1 MFKRPTSGS
10 IVCPN
15 CGRLVGVRDEKC
27 LGCGRANPGLWGFT
41 PLLNSLGRNL
51 GFEDVVLWGCGLLYV
66 VTLLWDPKA
75 AFSFGGGFL
84 SILSPAHEP
93 LFLFGSTGAA
103 PIFGYGR
110 WWTVLSA
117 AWLHGGILHIGFN
130 LWWIRQLVPMVSE
143 VFGLGRLLIIY
154 TVSAVLGSLMT
165 SVIALLVALGPLAFL
180 PGFLNGA
187 AYSIGASTS
196 LCGLF
201 GAMLVY
207 GQRTGNSNMVRQI
220 RGFVIYILIFGLI
233 FPGIDNWGHIGGFIG
248 GWAAARLLDP
258 LRQETP
264 THLVIGLG
272 CLLAMFL
279 AIVASF
285 IHGLPIVRAAMG

>member
-10 IVCPN
+10 IVCPT

-27 LGCGRANPGLWGFT
+27 LGCGRTNPGLWGFA
-41 PLLNSLGRNL
+41 PMLSSLGRNL
-51 GFEDVVLWGCGLLYV
+51 GFADVVLWGCGLLYV
-66 VTLLWDPKA
+66 ATLLWDPKA
-75 AFSFGGGFL
+75 ALQFRSLLGIFSP
-84 SILSPAHEP
+84 SHEA

-143 VFGLGRLLIIY
+143 VFGIGRLLIIY
-154 TVSAVLGSLMT
+154 IVSAVVGSLAT

-201 GAMLVY
+201 GAMFVY
-207 GQRTGNSNMVRQI
+207 GQRTGNQNMVRQI

-233 FPGIDNWGHIGGFIG
+233 VPGIDNWGHIGGFVG
-248 GWAAARLLDP
+248 GYVAARLLDP
-258 LRQETP
+258 LRQESP
-264 THLVIGLG
+264 RHLLVGLVL
-272 CLLAMFL
+272 LLAMFVS
-279 AIVASF
+279 IVVSF
-285 IHGLPIVRAAMG
+285 VDGLPIVRAGMG